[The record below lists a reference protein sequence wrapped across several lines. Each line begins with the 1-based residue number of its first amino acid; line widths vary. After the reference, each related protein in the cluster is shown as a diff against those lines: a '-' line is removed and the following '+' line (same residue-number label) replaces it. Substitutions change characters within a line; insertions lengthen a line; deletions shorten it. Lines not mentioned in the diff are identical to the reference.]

1 LFQITRIDTNVLYR
15 FVQEEDPE
23 ASVHNLESLEHFM
36 SIKIGSIDGMVG
48 IDGSQDAGLNT
59 ALGYWKDFT
68 AAWRRKY
75 GALPGDTIESI
86 RNVRTGWKSLLK
98 PKC

>member
-1 LFQITRIDTNVLYR
+1 MYR

-48 IDGSQDAGLNT
+48 IDGSHDAGLNT
-59 ALGYWKDFT
+59 ALGYWKDFH
-68 AAWRRKY
+68 RSV
-75 GALPGDTIESI
+75 GGDESME
-86 RNVRTGWKSLLK
+86 RFPVTQ
-98 PKC
+98 